1 MIKTILI
8 IKSAK
13 VTINESNENE
23 WIKISLSK
31 IQLAVAGFG
40 RVTARVRAMHNWSE
54 MDYIYKCFGNERQ
67 SARQRG
73 HYPP

>member
-1 MIKTILI
+1 MSQTKMNG
-8 IKSAK
+8 S
-13 VTINESNENE
+13 
-23 WIKISLSK
+23 ISPSK
-31 IQLAVAGFG
+31 IQLAVFG

-54 MDYIYKCFGNERQ
+54 MDYIYKCLGNERQ